1 MAMALGNQSIFK
13 EKKSI
18 NLYVYNTH
26 RWCHNKKVDIFLI
39 FWNKSVYCFI
49 QIKNGVFGVFILV
62 VYYEINL
69 AWKCKLINYQMLNIL
84 RFVRSKSSPKQNFA

>member
-26 RWCHNKKVDIFLI
+26 RWCHNKKVDIFLYFEI
-39 FWNKSVYCFI
+39 KVYIVLYKSRMEYSAYSFWLCTM
-49 QIKNGVFGVFILV
+49 
-62 VYYEINL
+62 
-69 AWKCKLINYQMLNIL
+69 KLI
-84 RFVRSKSSPKQNFA
+84 